1 MLICGGLSSNK
12 VMMIIRGLLGINVV
26 CMDVVEVAPS
36 YNFIYITALA
46 EVALCLEMLHV
57 WTEGKGLIKK

>member
-12 VMMIIRGLLGINVV
+12 MMMIIRGLLGINVV

-36 YNFIYITALA
+36 HNSLYITALA
-46 EVALCLEMLHV
+46 EVALYLEMLHV